1 MSAETATEF
10 LSHPLWR
17 LPAMVAIA
25 SLPTTV
31 TPRRP
36 VLTVVPPRQ
45 PSGPRA
51 AAGQPL
57 RSRWLAAALA
67 LAVVL
72 AVAYLVATP
81 AVGTG
86 TVAPATGSHVA
97 EAGDTMWSIAVEHAP
112 AGEAAGYVEQLVA
125 ENGGATVAP
134 GQVVT
139 LPTP

>member
-1 MSAETATEF
+1 
-10 LSHPLWR
+10 
-17 LPAMVAIA
+17 MVAIA

-51 AAGQPL
+51 AGQPL
-57 RSRWLAAALA
+57 RSRGLVAALA
-67 LAVVL
+67 LAVVV

-81 AVGTG
+81 AVGSG

-125 ENGGATVAP
+125 ANGGATVAP